1 MRVGEVPD
9 PVPRYG
15 PGSPLTGIGGSG
27 RPPALAAD
35 AARVR
40 QARNAVSVAFI
51 GAGFAFASWA
61 SRIPQVRAELR
72 VTPGVLGLILLGIA
86 AGAAVAIPLSGVVIT
101 RLGEAR
107 TLAAMSLVAAAG
119 LATVAAGYTHG
130 IAPTAAGLSLFGFG
144 SGGWDVA
151 MNVQGAAVERAIGRA
166 IMPRFHAG
174 WSIGTVAGAAAGTVM
189 VALHVPVA
197 AHLLA
202 VALAV
207 AVAALAATG
216 RFLPSAAGPPAADR
230 SAAGRSAAGRP
241 AADRSAA
248 GRPASDRPASDRPAS
263 DRPASD
269 RPASDRPAR
278 DVPAEAAPRRNP
290 LAAWTEPRTLVIGL
304 FVLCMS
310 VIEGAG
316 NDWLSLGVI
325 DGYHTAAAAG
335 TATFAV
341 FLAAM
346 TAGRWFGPGLIDAY
360 GRIRTLRGC
369 TATALAGLLV
379 VVFAG
384 FLPLAMAGAALMG
397 LGTSL
402 GFPVG
407 LSAAAD
413 EPGFA
418 AGRVATASSIGYAAF
433 LAGPP
438 AIGFLADHVGVL
450 NALSAAGVL
459 LAAAFFFCRATAP
472 IGERTSRAGS
482 GG

>member
-1 MRVGEVPD
+1 MAHLARCVSGRCRTRCPD
-9 PVPRYG
+9 TG

-174 WSIGTVAGAAAGTVM
+174 WSIGTVAGAAAGTGT

-216 RFLPSAAGPPAADR
+216 RFLPSAAGPPAA
-230 SAAGRSAAGRP
+230 GRSAAG
-241 AADRSAA
+241 
-248 GRPASDRPASDRPAS
+248 RPAS

-482 GG
+482 GGG

>member
-1 MRVGEVPD
+1 
-9 PVPRYG
+9 
-15 PGSPLTGIGGSG
+15 LTGIGGGG
-27 RPPALAAD
+27 RRRVLAAET
-35 AARVR
+35 ARVR
-40 QARNAVSVAFI
+40 QARNAVSVAFT

-107 TLAAMSLVAAAG
+107 TLAAMSLVAGAG

-130 IAPTAAGLSLFGFG
+130 IAPTAAGLSLLGFG

-151 MNVQGAAVERAIGRA
+151 MNVQGAAVERAIDRA

-189 VALHVPVA
+189 VALHVPVTV
-197 AHLLA
+197 HLLA

-207 AVAALAATG
+207 TLAALAATG
-216 RFLPSAAGPPAADR
+216 RFLPPAAD
-230 SAAGRSAAGRP
+230 P
-241 AADRSAA
+241 
-248 GRPASDRPASDRPAS
+248 PASDRTADGPTASDSKADGPTASDPKAGDPKASDRDVRDVS
-263 DRPASD
+263 D
-269 RPASDRPAR
+269 AR
-278 DVPAEAAPRRNP
+278 DVPGQAAPRRSP

-325 DGYHTAAAAG
+325 DGYHTAAAVG

-346 TAGRWFGPGLIDAY
+346 TAGRWFGPGLIDAH
-360 GRIRTLRGC
+360 GRITILRGC
-369 TATALAGLLV
+369 TATALAGLLMIA
-379 VVFAG
+379 FGG
-384 FLPLAMAGAALMG
+384 FLPLVLAGAAAMG

-413 EPGFA
+413 DPRHA

-459 LAAAFFFCRATAP
+459 LVAAFFFCRATAP
-472 IGERTSRAGS
+472 LGGRASPAGS

>member
-1 MRVGEVPD
+1 VGDVRLMAHLARCVSGRCRTRCPD
-9 PVPRYG
+9 TG
-15 PGSPLTGIGGSG
+15 PGRPLTGIGGSG
-27 RPPALAAD
+27 RQPALAAD

-174 WSIGTVAGAAAGTVM
+174 WSIGTVAGAAAGTIM

-216 RFLPSAAGPPAADR
+216 RFLPPVAGPPAAGPPD
-230 SAAGRSAAGRP
+230 AGRP
-241 AADRSAA
+241 AR
-248 GRPASDRPASDRPAS
+248 DRPAR
-263 DRPASD
+263 
-269 RPASDRPAR
+269 DRPAR

-310 VIEGAG
+310 VIEGVG

-459 LAAAFFFCRATAP
+459 LAAAFFLCRATAP
-472 IGERTSRAGS
+472 VGERSSRAGS

>member
-1 MRVGEVPD
+1 
-9 PVPRYG
+9 
-15 PGSPLTGIGGSG
+15 LTGIGGSG
-27 RPPALAAD
+27 RQPALAAD

-86 AGAAVAIPLSGVVIT
+86 VGAAVAIPLSGVVIT

-174 WSIGTVAGAAAGTVM
+174 WSIGTVAGAAAGTIM
-189 VALHVPVA
+189 VALRVPVA

-216 RFLPSAAGPPAADR
+216 RFLPPAAGPP
-230 SAAGRSAAGRP
+230 
-241 AADRSAA
+241 AA

-269 RPASDRPAR
+269 RPARDRPAR

-310 VIEGAG
+310 VIEGVG

-459 LAAAFFFCRATAP
+459 LAAAFFLCRATAP
-472 IGERTSRAGS
+472 IGGRTSRAGS

>member
-1 MRVGEVPD
+1 M
-9 PVPRYG
+9 
-15 PGSPLTGIGGSG
+15 TGIGGG
-27 RPPALAAD
+27 RRQSPLVTD
-35 AARVR
+35 AARIR
-40 QARNAVSVAFI
+40 QARNAVSIAFI

-86 AGAAVAIPLSGVVIT
+86 AGSAVAIPLSGVVIT

-107 TLAAMSLVAAAG
+107 TLAAMSVVAAAG

-130 IAPTAAGLSLFGFG
+130 IALTAAGLSLFGFG
-144 SGGWDVA
+144 AGGWDVA

-174 WSIGTVAGAAAGTVM
+174 WSIGTVAGAAMGTVM
-189 VALHVPVA
+189 VALQVPVA

-216 RFLPSAAGPPAADR
+216 RFLPPAAGPRAAGPPKADR
-230 SAAGRSAAGRP
+230 P
-241 AADRSAA
+241 ATHQ
-248 GRPASDRPASDRPAS
+248 PASDQPATHQ
-263 DRPASD
+263 
-269 RPASDRPAR
+269 PAR
-278 DVPAEAAPRRNP
+278 DLPGEAAPRRSP

-304 FVLCMS
+304 FVLCMA

-325 DGYHTAAAAG
+325 DGYHTAAATG

-360 GRIRTLRGC
+360 GRIRTLQGC

-379 VVFAG
+379 VAFAG
-384 FLPLAMAGAALMG
+384 FLPAAVAGAAVMG

-413 EPGFA
+413 EPSLA

-450 NALSAAGVL
+450 NALSAVGVL

-472 IGERTSRAGS
+472 IGGRASRAGS